1 MTNLLH
7 GLGLGS
13 RSYTGHR
20 QTYVDGGT
28 DTLVEQ
34 LGFQEDLSVSDG
46 DHVGWNVGRYVTGLG
61 FDDGQGG
68 QRSTSVGVGHL
79 GSTFEQTRVKVEYIT
94 GVGFTT
100 WWTTQQQ

>member
-1 MTNLLH
+1 MSKTCTHLLH

-20 QTYVDGGT
+20 QTDVDGWT

-46 DHVGWNVGRYVTGLG
+46 DHVGWNVSGYVTGLG
-61 FDDGQGG
+61 LNDGKSGQGT
-68 QRSTSVGVGHL
+68 TSVGVGHL
-79 GSTFEQTRVKVEYIT
+79 GGTLK
-94 GVGFTT
+94 
-100 WWTTQQQ
+100 